1 MAIGI
6 FYGSSG
12 GVTEDIAKLIKKE
25 LNIQADLI
33 DISDATA
40 DNFDKYSGLILGTST
55 WGDGDLQDDWDD
67 FFEEFKN
74 IDLTGKSV
82 ALFGVGDQDSYP
94 DTFLN
99 GLGTLYAQTTKNG
112 ATVIGNDYSTQ
123 GYDFDESTACVD
135 DKFVGLAIDEDNQ
148 SELTKQRVS
157 KWSENIRKYF

>member
-12 GVTEDIAKLIKKE
+12 GVTKDVAKLIKEE

-40 DNFDKYSGLILGTST
+40 DDFDKYSGLILGTST

-74 IDLTGKSV
+74 IDLTGKNV
-82 ALFGVGDQDSYP
+82 ALFGVGDGDIYP

-99 GLGTLYAQTTKNG
+99 GLGTLYAQTIKNG
-112 ATVIGNDYSTQ
+112 ATVVGNNNPTK
-123 GYDFDESTACVD
+123 GYNFDESTACID
-135 DKFVGLAIDEDNQ
+135 NKFVGLAIDEENQ
-148 SELTKQRVS
+148 SELTKERVS
-157 KWSENIRKYF
+157 KWVKDIKKYF